1 MEKYRNTGMNQHSS
15 LMFCVNN
22 AQCHSRVGAT
32 ACADYQLITPPHII
46 LFNELFL
53 AKAARIIAGISE
65 LSVMPFAVCRCD
77 FQ

>member
-1 MEKYRNTGMNQHSS
+1 MNQHSS

-32 ACADYQLITPPHII
+32 ARADYQLITPPPPTHIL

-53 AKAARIIAGISE
+53 AKAARTIAGISE

>member
-1 MEKYRNTGMNQHSS
+1 MNQHSS
-15 LMFCVNN
+15 FMFYVNN

-32 ACADYQLITPPHII
+32 MCADYQLITPPHIL

-53 AKAARIIAGISE
+53 AKAARTIAGISE
-65 LSVMPFAVCRCD
+65 LSVMPFAVYRCD